1 MINAVKKAKNKGI
14 KNIITFTGFDINN
27 SLRKAGKIN
36 LWVNSK
42 KYNFVE
48 NIHQIYLLLLV
59 DILKKLFK

>member
-1 MINAVKKAKNKGI
+1 MINAIKKAKSRGI
-14 KNIITFTGFDINN
+14 KNIITFTGFDKNN
-27 SLRKAGKIN
+27 PLRKAGKLN

-59 DILKKLFK
+59 DILKKSFK